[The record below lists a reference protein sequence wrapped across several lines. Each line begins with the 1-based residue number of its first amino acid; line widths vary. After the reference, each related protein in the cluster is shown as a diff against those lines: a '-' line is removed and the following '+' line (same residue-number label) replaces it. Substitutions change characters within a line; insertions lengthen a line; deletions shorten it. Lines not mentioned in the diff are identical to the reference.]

1 MAGSGRRRRGT
12 GAGRYRAAVTDPAQ
26 RPLLFLDVDGP
37 LIPFGAPSHHYP
49 THPVD
54 PAFLG
59 AAANPLL
66 ARIDPGHG
74 PRLAAL
80 PCEIVWATTWMAD
93 ANECVAPLL
102 GLPPLAVVV
111 WPEPSDVDARD
122 ERAGLHWK
130 TRALVDRAAGRPFAW
145 VDDEITGTDRAW
157 VAAHH
162 PGRALLHR
170 VDPRRGL
177 ADGDYA
183 ALDAWLRKPS

>member
-1 MAGSGRRRRGT
+1 M
-12 GAGRYRAAVTDPAQ
+12 TDPAQ

-37 LIPFGAPSHHYP
+37 LIPFGAPAHRHP

-54 PAFLG
+54 PALLR

-66 ARIDPGHG
+66 TRIDPGHG

-80 PCEIVWATTWMAD
+80 PREIVWATTWMGD
-93 ANECVAPLL
+93 ANEYVAPLL
-102 GLPPLAVVV
+102 GLPRLAVVD

-122 ERAGLHWK
+122 ERDGLHWK
-130 TRALVDRAAGRPFAW
+130 TRALVDRAAGRPFVW
-145 VDDEITGTDRAW
+145 VDDEITGTDRSWA
-157 VAAHH
+157 AAHH

-183 ALDAWLRKPS
+183 ALDAWLRQPS